1 MAWCSWIIY
10 YCLLFTL
17 YKKMK
22 TQLFAFLRHTLTFFG
37 GYTLGGSD
45 QEAISVIATSIGV
58 LWSVLSKKS
67 TNATK

>member
-1 MAWCSWIIY
+1 
-10 YCLLFTL
+10 
-17 YKKMK
+17 MK

-45 QEAISVIATSIGV
+45 QEAVSVIATSIGI